1 MSLIQSNS
9 NAFQLIDR
17 TNDVILIPQNPTLM
31 SDSGIWVQE
40 YLATRTVTFEERN
53 GSISLVKDQV
63 PGSKPQTTSNDVRKL
78 HSYPMTHHPY
88 MDALFPQDIAGKT
101 RPGSMGTQL
110 DTKDAAVLVKM
121 EKMRKSF
128 DRTVNFARFRTLA
141 AGDLWA
147 PNGTIAGNLYTDF
160 GLTRKSVNFV
170 LGTAGT
176 DIIAK
181 CEEIIAHFMAQAS
194 AGQEVTGVTAYCSSG
209 FFTGLINHA
218 KVQAAYNLYA
228 ATAPQQ
234 ISRDRA
240 GGLGLYR
247 RFNFSNIEFIE
258 VIQSVEGTPLVNANE
273 AVFVANDGD
282 GSFVT
287 FFGPPNRFD
296 LVNTTAEELYLWQF
310 EDERKTQITLE
321 GEFNMINLLKRP
333 AMVATGTVS

>member
-1 MSLIQSNS
+1 MSLVQSS
-9 NAFQLIDR
+9 TNAFQLVDR

-31 SDSGIWVQE
+31 SESGIWSE
-40 YLATRTVTFEERN
+40 EFLATRTVTFEERS
-53 GSISLVKDQV
+53 GSIALVKDQL
-63 PGSKPQTTSNDVRKL
+63 PGAKPFTTSNDLRKL
-78 HSYPMTHHPY
+78 HSYPMTHHPF

-110 DTKDAAVLVKM
+110 DTKDAAVLIKM

-128 DRTVNFARFRTLA
+128 DRTVNFARFRTVA
-141 AGDLWA
+141 AGDLWT

-170 LGTAGT
+170 LGTGTT

-181 CEEIIAHFMAQAS
+181 CEEIISYFMAQAS
-194 AGQEVTGVTAYCSSG
+194 AGQEVTKVTAFCSPG

-228 ATAPQQ
+228 VTAPQQ

-240 GGLGLYR
+240 GAMGLYR
-247 RFNFSNIEFIE
+247 RFVYSNIEFIE
-258 VIQSVEGTPLVNANE
+258 VVQSVEGTPLVNTNE
-273 AVFVANDGD
+273 AVFMADDGD
-282 GSFVT
+282 DSFVT

-296 LVNTTAEELYLWQF
+296 LVNTTAESLYLWQF

-333 AMVATGTVS
+333 QMVATGTVS